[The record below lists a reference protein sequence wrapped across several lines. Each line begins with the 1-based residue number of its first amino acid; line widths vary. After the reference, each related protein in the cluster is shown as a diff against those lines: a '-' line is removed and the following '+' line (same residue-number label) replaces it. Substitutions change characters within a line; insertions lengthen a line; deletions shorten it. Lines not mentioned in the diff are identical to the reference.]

1 MVRIIG
7 SPTLKSNQVNRRS
20 MLCDAEGMIL
30 HAWTVADISQDHDL
44 YSVLALAIIVIT
56 LLIFAG

>member
-1 MVRIIG
+1 
-7 SPTLKSNQVNRRS
+7 

-44 YSVLALAIIVIT
+44 YSVLALAVVVIT